1 MLVFPLVMAG
11 LGLGIALWVAKR
23 PMPVPEPP
31 KVQRSEGAI
40 LPATQLEGLG
50 YLPADTN
57 IAFAMQPGAVV
68 TYARTTNQDVREL
81 IIKAGIPAR
90 VVDSLTNLGITLGQI
105 DHIAGGT
112 CVGNAAVEVRLTMV
126 LTLRQELDDEDNFL
140 EHLKAKHQP
149 GGKDRYEVKFGDLP
163 MTLARVS
170 STVWVFGFDAKKDL
184 EAVDKGGY
192 GAGANQF
199 PAGLRDTL
207 LQQVPAG
214 AAAWVVTNDERWSEK
229 PGVKFVI
236 ENLLKKPEWLPVL
249 AQGRAGMAAITFSE
263 QPRVRLYV
271 KTADAAT
278 GLRVRNYFAERA
290 GTDDKI
296 QHGGDGESAFFD
308 SPIDPAKAFATIQQF
323 LSDTPKK

>member
-1 MLVFPLVMAG
+1 MLVFPLLMAS
-11 LGLGIALWVAKR
+11 LGLGVALWVAHR
-23 PMPVPEPP
+23 QVPMLAPP
-31 KVQRSEGAI
+31 KPQRPEGAV

-57 IAFAMQPGAVV
+57 IAFAVQPGAVV
-68 TYARTTNQDVREL
+68 AYANKTHQDVREL
-81 IIKAGIPAR
+81 VIKMGLPAKIL
-90 VVDSLTNLGITLGQI
+90 DSLTNLGITLVQI

-112 CVGNAAVEVRLTMV
+112 CVGIAAVEVRLTMV
-126 LTLRQELDDEDNFL
+126 LTLRRQLDDEDNFL
-140 EHLKAKHQP
+140 ELLKAKHQP

-192 GAGANQF
+192 GTGGNQF
-199 PAGLRDTL
+199 PAGLQDML
-207 LQQVPAG
+207 LQQVPAD
-214 AAAWVVTNDERWSEK
+214 AAAWVATSNERWGEK
-229 PGVKFVI
+229 PGVKFVL

-263 QPRVRLYV
+263 QPRVRLFV

-296 QHGGDGESAFFD
+296 QHGGDGETAFFD